1 MNTEKTL
8 DDYSRVVIETDEKS
22 PVTIAEITPEYINVI
37 KGYRVRITPKYY
49 RKNNKLAQEL
59 R

>member
-1 MNTEKTL
+1 MNEEKTL
-8 DDYSRVVIETDEKS
+8 KDYSKVVIETNEKI
-22 PVTIAEITPEYINVI
+22 PVTIAEITPEYVDVI

>member
-37 KGYRVRITPKYY
+37 KGYRVRITPKYD
-49 RKNNKLAQEL
+49 
-59 R
+59 